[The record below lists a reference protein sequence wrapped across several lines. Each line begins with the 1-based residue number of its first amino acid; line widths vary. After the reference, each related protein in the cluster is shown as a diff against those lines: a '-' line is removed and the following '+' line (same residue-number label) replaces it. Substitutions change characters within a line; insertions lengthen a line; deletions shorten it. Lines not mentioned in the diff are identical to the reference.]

1 MSTYCWIS
9 FREDKKYEHL
19 IVKSIVAN
27 YILSSLGKV
36 FIHFSNIKIPE
47 NEIIKTVCFMI
58 FCFILGVIIGKLT
71 TSEFFNKI
79 LHKIHIGRTTNNN
92 IWDDII
98 KPGTWLRIYTK
109 NENISYLGQFR
120 YGEPFT
126 NEPKIVLSTYQIL
139 DLEGNVLADYS
150 EKPNDMVVLNT
161 KDFDRI
167 EITYSD
173 RIPIIQRIKSKIN
186 DIPVKFR

>member
-1 MSTYCWIS
+1 MCTYSWIS

-19 IVKSIVAN
+19 IIKSIVAN
-27 YILSSLGKV
+27 YVLSSLV
-36 FIHFSNIKIPE
+36 NIFIQFGNIKVADNDIL
-47 NEIIKTVCFMI
+47 NTVCFMI
-58 FCFILGVIIGKLT
+58 FCFVLGVIIGKIT
-71 TSEFFNKI
+71 TSEIFNKL
-79 LHKIHIGRTTNNN
+79 LHKMHIGRTTNNN

-126 NEPKIVLSTYQIL
+126 SEPKIVLCTYQIL
-139 DLEGNVLADYS
+139 DIEGNVLADYS
-150 EKPNDMVVLNT
+150 KKSNEMVVLNT

-173 RIPIIQRIKSKIN
+173 RVPIIQRIKSKIN

>member
-19 IVKSIVAN
+19 IIKSIVAN
-27 YILSSLGKV
+27 YILSSLVKV
-36 FIHFSNIKIPE
+36 FIQISKIKIPE
-47 NEIIKTVCFMI
+47 NDIIKTVCFI
-58 FCFILGVIIGKLT
+58 LLCFILGVILGKLT
-71 TSEFFNKI
+71 TSELFNKI
-79 LHKIHIGRTTNNN
+79 LHRIHIGRTTHNN

-120 YGEPFT
+120 YGEHFT
-126 NEPKIVLSTYQIL
+126 NEPKIVLCTYQIL

-150 EKPNDMVVLNT
+150 QKPNDMVLLNT

-167 EITYSD
+167 EITYSQ
-173 RIPIIQRIKSKIN
+173 RVPIMQQIKSRIN
-186 DIPVKFR
+186 NIPLNFR